1 MLCSRP
7 DARLLGWVCTR
18 KDSYAIQ
25 YASAQAL
32 ADPKKAAAIQ
42 DFLQR
47 LARSTVWVGAHP
59 NEWATLSAKLVRVD
73 TGVMEDIARRA
84 KLRYGLDPQQPGD
97 LEASF
102 GREADYW
109 VKQGTIQRRPDMS
122 ALFDTRFN
130 AAMQAASHQAIE
142 QQAQGNRQTAN

>member
-1 MLCSRP
+1 MPGHVGSAAHALLCSRP

-18 KDSYAIQ
+18 KDSYVIQ

-73 TGVMEDIARRA
+73 TGDGRYRPARQIA
-84 KLRYGLDPQQPGD
+84 LRP
-97 LEASF
+97 
-102 GREADYW
+102 
-109 VKQGTIQRRPDMS
+109 
-122 ALFDTRFN
+122 
-130 AAMQAASHQAIE
+130 
-142 QQAQGNRQTAN
+142 